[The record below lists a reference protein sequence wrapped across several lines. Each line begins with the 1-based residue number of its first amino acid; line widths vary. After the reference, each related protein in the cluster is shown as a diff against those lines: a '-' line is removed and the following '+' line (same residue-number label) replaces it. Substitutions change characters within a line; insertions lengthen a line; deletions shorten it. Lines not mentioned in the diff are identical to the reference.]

1 MEIEEKFNTDI
12 YFRMEFYYH
21 MKQILNLRMRNDDE
35 KEMIRIELR
44 KTMMEAAEKLE
55 FEKAAKIRDE
65 LEEFEKE
72 TGMTIA

>member
-1 MEIEEKFNTDI
+1 MTSTAVADSMHEDD
-12 YFRMEFYYH
+12 EFVVPSH
-21 MKQILNLRMRNDDE
+21 IGEQLPDDE
-35 KEMIRIELR
+35 KEMILIELR

-65 LEEFEKE
+65 LDEFEKE